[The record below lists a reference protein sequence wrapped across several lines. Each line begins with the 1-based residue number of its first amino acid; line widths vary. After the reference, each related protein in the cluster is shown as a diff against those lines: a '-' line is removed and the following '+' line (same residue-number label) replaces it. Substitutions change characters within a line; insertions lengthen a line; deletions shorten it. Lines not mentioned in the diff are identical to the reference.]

1 MEKIILNN
9 GVTMPV
15 LGFGVFQIPDAK
27 ECERCVLDA
36 IEVGYRSI
44 DTAQIYGNE
53 EAVGRAAEKSGV
65 PREELFLTTK
75 VWISNGGYE
84 KAKAS
89 IDESLRKLRTDYLDL
104 LLIHQPFNDYYG
116 TYPAMEE
123 ANRKGP
129 CHRRKQ
135 FLSGPLCGSGGVL
148 RDQARRQ
155 PGGNACVQSAGK
167 SPGSDGKVRYQNR
180 ILGTFCGRPQWIFHE
195 SGIEEHRR
203 EVRQNPGANS
213 PEVPDSAWNYRH
225 S

>member
-1 MEKIILNN
+1 MEKVMLNN

-104 LLIHQPFNDYYG
+104 LLIHQPYNDYYG
-116 TYPAMEE
+116 AWRALGEMQDEGLARSIGVDAPIRE
-123 ANRKGP
+123 
-129 CHRRKQ
+129 
-135 FLSGPLCGSGGVL
+135 SGDIAGSGACKIIGSKGEIEISEGVIVAKRHIHL
-148 RDQARRQ
+148 T
-155 PGGNACVQSAGK
+155 PACLLYT
-167 SPGSDGKVRYQNR
+167 SDAADE
-180 ILGTFCGRPQWIFHE
+180 L
-195 SGIEEHRR
+195 
-203 EVRQNPGANS
+203 
-213 PEVPDSAWNYRH
+213 
-225 S
+225 